1 MRAQRGRRSELS
13 DMKRA
18 TPEELHPLA
27 PGERAPGF
35 VLPAANREG
44 MVALED
50 YRGKRALG

>member
-1 MRAQRGRRSELS
+1 
-13 DMKRA
+13 MKRA